1 MSNSPPAYLFVVRQ
15 VDRPT
20 DGRPLQSMA
29 QRLASKEN
37 PQSHVKLKLELP
49 LMLISR
55 HGSRLDAAD
64 KSWHLTSPTPYDPP
78 LTYGGFLQARQVGNH
93 IASILERAKADDE
106 TSAGLEP
113 SRHRKPRRY
122 KVVIHS
128 SPFLR
133 CVQTSIGISSGLAQ
147 TFAHSN
153 YNPRDH
159 IVPRAPPQAEP
170 QFQFKST
177 LLRLDSFLGEWLSP
191 EYFENIT
198 PPPGPALMLGGAKAE
213 LLRREDYGI
222 YADIREPEP
231 PRPSS
236 GSLWQSPLTSPANVP
251 SSPSTESDAS
261 INVST
266 LRPALPGGAD
276 GKKGYTAPRP
286 IHAVSSSGSIPEGFV
301 AHARDSTVI
310 VDYQWDSMRSP
321 LDFGDSG
328 QLGEEWASM
337 HKRFRNGLTRLV
349 NWYASTDSSA
359 DHIAKAVL
367 YGHDGHDTYDTHDTH
382 DTHPTNATH
391 DTSQDSANDLEDIET
406 VVIMVS
412 HGAGCNALIGA
423 VTHRPVLMD
432 IGIASITMASRKR
445 NLDYGALLSSA
456 STSSDSC
463 TRAMVPVDKM
473 YDLRL
478 SASTEHLRRPST
490 ATTPNSARSI
500 SAAGVWNTNAGSRG
514 RTSTMGGPVMSP
526 FMYSD
531 PFSST
536 GSRSTSASP
545 AFPSAMRQE
554 SAPQYAP
561 LPRVPALA
569 SVGFGS
575 GSGGPLSPGNRSP
588 TTTTGLWSAGPSNL
602 RLMDDGSDDTSSLGS
617 LLPDFD
623 QKKFSMTEETPATDK
638 ASSGVRAVTSAEP
651 VVSASVPV
659 ASTTTTTTTAITR
672 ATTKTITITATNTV
686 TAAATRPPTDDAPRF
701 PDYAPL
707 SSAMDIDQ
715 DSPRTSTPPV
725 FTGPMKLCTTNLDGS
740 DKPPVEE
747 LKVTQLGGGLG
758 GLWGIPP
765 PVGEAD
771 RFRDKIHTKR
781 RWTAGPE

>member
-1 MSNSPPAYLFVVRQ
+1 MSNSPPAYL
-15 VDRPT
+15 
-20 DGRPLQSMA
+20 
-29 QRLASKEN
+29 
-37 PQSHVKLKLELP
+37 
-49 LMLISR
+49 

-106 TSAGLEP
+106 TSAGLDP
-113 SRHRKPRRY
+113 SRQRKPRRY

-153 YNPRDH
+153 YSPQDH
-159 IVPRAPPQAEP
+159 IVPRAPPQDEP

-231 PRPSS
+231 PRLSS
-236 GSLWQSPLTSPANVP
+236 GSLWQSPLTSPANAP
-251 SSPSTESDAS
+251 SSPSTDSDAS

-276 GKKGYTAPRP
+276 ERKGYTAPRP

-321 LDFGDSG
+321 LDFGNSG

-337 HKRFRNGLTRLV
+337 HKRFRNGVTRLV
-349 NWYASTDSSA
+349 NWYASTESSA

-391 DTSQDSANDLEDIET
+391 DTSQESQNDLEDIET

-445 NLDYGALLSSA
+445 DLDYSALLSSTSA
-456 STSSDSC
+456 SSNLSTK
-463 TRAMVPVDKM
+463 AMVPVDKM

-478 SASTEHLRRPST
+478 SASTEHLRRSST
-490 ATTPNSARSI
+490 TTTPNSARSI
-500 SAAGVWNTNAGSRG
+500 SAAGVWSTNAGSRG

-545 AFPSAMRQE
+545 AFPSVMHRE

-561 LPRVPALA
+561 LPRGPAFA

-575 GSGGPLSPGNRSP
+575 GSGSPLSPGNRSP
-588 TTTTGLWSAGPSNL
+588 TTATGLWSAGPSNL

-617 LLPDFD
+617 LPPNFD
-623 QKKFSMTEETPATDK
+623 QKKFSTMKEAPATKK
-638 ASSGVRAVTSAEP
+638 ASSGVTTVTSVDS
-651 VVSASVPV
+651 VVSIASTI
-659 ASTTTTTTTAITR
+659 ATTTTTTR
-672 ATTKTITITATNTV
+672 AAPQATTITATNTV
-686 TAAATRPPTDDAPRF
+686 TAAATHTPTDDALRF
-701 PDYAPL
+701 PDHARP

-725 FTGPMKLCTTNLDGS
+725 FAGPMKLCTTNLDGS
-740 DKPPVEE
+740 EKPPVEE

-771 RFRDKIHTKR
+771 RLRDKIHTKR
-781 RWTAGPE
+781 RWTVNERA